1 MGMVESRGGARLAL
15 KTLQSLAVLGKMF
28 RQKLQGDEAAELGV
42 LGLIDHT
49 HPAATQLLEDAVMR
63 NGSAYHDGRP
73 ASARTQLCYRKC
85 SEVNS
90 AEQKDK
96 CKTAARCAGLRFRKT
111 NEESRGARFH
121 LPVRKVNGTMS
132 LFSSTCWVCYLRPP
146 MKDLFLS
153 GSATSEV
160 LDHPDVAVH
169 HLGHNGQVLP
179 IGRGFTPEAKDTDRT
194 PLLPQQL
201 GISVKV
207 HVEKCGSL
215 RRHGPA
221 VHP

>member
-1 MGMVESRGGARLAL
+1 
-15 KTLQSLAVLGKMF
+15 
-28 RQKLQGDEAAELGV
+28 
-42 LGLIDHT
+42 
-49 HPAATQLLEDAVMR
+49 
-63 NGSAYHDGRP
+63 
-73 ASARTQLCYRKC
+73 
-85 SEVNS
+85 
-90 AEQKDK
+90 
-96 CKTAARCAGLRFRKT
+96 
-111 NEESRGARFH
+111 
-121 LPVRKVNGTMS
+121 VNGTMP

-221 VHP
+221 VHPLPVRRPAKAGAPGPTLEGDVVYPPPVQGEQLDVPLGFTHLQERQARAIWGWNDVTAYPRVDG